1 MISRT
6 SALLLLALL
15 GGGASA
21 APAAQG
27 IDPLLAEKWEET
39 ELRPAPLGDDA
50 EFLRRLSLDLIGRVP
65 TIDELKAFLAKPDR
79 AAKIDELLTRPE
91 YPRFWSEVWT
101 AMLNGY
107 TGAFDSQRDAL
118 RFWLE
123 KSFRENVPFD
133 RMATEL
139 IAASG
144 VSSVDGAVNFILH
157 NSVEPA
163 IKVSRSFLGIRL
175 DCARCHDHPFDRWTQ
190 KNYDDMARFFAPLQK
205 EPVSAGSTRV
215 RDNPDL
221 TGGAKPRFLTGA
233 QPVTSRWRE
242 DLAYFI
248 TTSKPFART
257 FANRL
262 WYHFMGRGIVD
273 PPDDF
278 NLKNKPSVPKLLD
291 FLADEATAR
300 NFDVRAMVRL
310 ICSSDAYRRSSR
322 HGARDPKAE
331 ALFAYRVLKP
341 LSPEQL
347 FDSLSSALEAPEFRR
362 RRDAFIR
369 TFVGRSFGEDFSNVW
384 RYRESV
390 QDVMTKLT
398 LDLKAPAGSLDELYL
413 RILSRAPSARERD
426 LCRGRAAGDVAFAL
440 ANSNEF
446 FFNH

>member
-6 SALLLLALL
+6 STLLLLAL
-15 GGGASA
+15 GGAGASA
-21 APAAQG
+21 APAAPG
-27 IDPLLAEKWEET
+27 IDSLLTEKWEEMDV
-39 ELRPAPLGDDA
+39 RPAPLAGDA

-65 TIDELKAFLAKPDR
+65 TIEELGAFLAKPDR
-79 AAKIDELLTRPE
+79 AATIDELLARPE
-91 YPRFWSEVWT
+91 FPRFWSEVWT

-107 TGAFDSQRDAL
+107 AGAFDSQRDAL

-163 IKVSRSFLGIRL
+163 IKVSRTFLGIRL

-205 EPVSAGSTRV
+205 EVVTAGSTRV

-221 TGGAKPRFLTGA
+221 AGGPKPRFLTGA

-242 DLAYFI
+242 DLAYFV
-248 TTSKPFART
+248 TTSKPFARS

-262 WYHFMGRGIVD
+262 WYHFLGRGIVD
-273 PPDDF
+273 PPDDI
-278 NLKNKPSVPKLLD
+278 NLKNKPSVPRLLD
-291 FLADEATAR
+291 FLADEATTR
-300 NFDVRAMVRL
+300 KFDVRAMVRL

-322 HGARDPKAE
+322 RSARDPKAE
-331 ALFAYRVLKP
+331 AVFACRVLKP

-347 FDSLSSALEAPEFRR
+347 FDSLASALEAPEFRR

-384 RYRESV
+384 RYRETV

-398 LDLKAPAGSLDELYL
+398 LDLKAPGGSLDELYL
-413 RILSRAPSARERD
+413 RILSRVPSARERD
-426 LCRGRAAGDVAFAL
+426 LCQGRATGDVAFAL